1 MLISTLTAF
10 ACSNFYYQQ
19 TLKPENDTKNTKVAQ
34 HIATY
39 IERHPMVDVDEYL
52 TNIANTGYQLYFIA
66 PGEQKGTFYG
76 ATFRKQN
83 LEMSMIQEVQSG
95 KIYHG
100 ILQFPQETFVTGFF
114 ANELMNTIGVPVQI
128 DGENYAL
135 FLRPNIK
142 MLFNEMHILL
152 GWLTALTVIFSILF
166 VLLNTVFLVRPIQQ
180 LTQAVNDVAS
190 GNFSITFTH
199 DSKDEI
205 GQLSKRFSHMV
216 TQLGQLDEMRK
227 EFISNISHDI
237 QSPLSNIQGYVSL
250 LEDEKLSTEE
260 RKQYVAIIKNES
272 ERLSHLSKQLLMLAS
287 LDKEDYFIQ
296 KERFSLTDQ
305 LKQLIRQ
312 YQWKVSKQN
321 MMVSLS
327 CPPLFINGDPTL
339 LYSVWENLFTNA
351 IKYNEPNGTI
361 DIIVKETETTIIVT
375 FTDTGIGLSKAE
387 QQRIFDRFYRVDE
400 TRTSQ
405 IEGTGLGLSIVQK
418 IIDIH
423 QGTIDVRNASNRGT
437 SFIIS
442 LPK

>member
-1 MLISTLTAF
+1 
-10 ACSNFYYQQ
+10 
-19 TLKPENDTKNTKVAQ
+19 
-34 HIATY
+34 
-39 IERHPMVDVDEYL
+39 
-52 TNIANTGYQLYFIA
+52 
-66 PGEQKGTFYG
+66 
-76 ATFRKQN
+76 
-83 LEMSMIQEVQSG
+83 
-95 KIYHG
+95 
-100 ILQFPQETFVTGFF
+100 
-114 ANELMNTIGVPVQI
+114 
-128 DGENYAL
+128 
-135 FLRPNIK
+135 
-142 MLFNEMHILL
+142 
-152 GWLTALTVIFSILF
+152 
-166 VLLNTVFLVRPIQQ
+166 
-180 LTQAVNDVAS
+180 
-190 GNFSITFTH
+190 
-199 DSKDEI
+199 
-205 GQLSKRFSHMV
+205 
-216 TQLGQLDEMRK
+216 
-227 EFISNISHDI
+227 
-237 QSPLSNIQGYVSL
+237 
-250 LEDEKLSTEE
+250 
-260 RKQYVAIIKNES
+260 
-272 ERLSHLSKQLLMLAS
+272 MLAS

-321 MMVSLS
+321 LMVSLS

-423 QGTIDVRNASNRGT
+423 QGTIDVRNAPNRGT